1 MLASAAPGLALVEAL
16 GVPRDQALGALVSCA
31 QRRLIGR
38 VPCLDAP
45 TRDAFLAESTPLLGD
60 LSVAP
65 IAHAL
70 IEATPA
76 PLPSYL
82 IEALAADDGRLLLTL
97 PVGAKRRVIE
107 AAPERFMSELHPL
120 ILSYIQPQKHARV
133 LADVLG
139 TSKVAP
145 AARRAA
151 CTPLTEL
158 IALIGTS
165 EPSYRH
171 L

>member
-1 MLASAAPGLALVEAL
+1 MLAAASPGLSLLSAL
-16 GVPRDQALGALVSCA
+16 GVPRDEALSVLVSCA
-31 QRRLIGR
+31 QRRLIER
-38 VPCLDAP
+38 VPGLDAP
-45 TRDAFLAESTPLLGD
+45 TRDALLAESTPLLGD
-60 LSVAP
+60 PTVAP
-65 IAHAL
+65 VAHAL

-97 PVGAKRRVIE
+97 PVGAKRRAIE

-120 ILSYIQPQKHARV
+120 ILSYIQPQQHARV

-139 TSKVAP
+139 SSKLAP

-151 CTPLTEL
+151 CQPLAAL
-158 IALIGTS
+158 LALIGTS